1 MKKIR
6 WGILSTGKIA
16 GNFAE
21 DIKHVLDAEVVAV
34 GSRSQETAD
43 TFGQKHQIS
52 NRHSSYQDLENDPD
66 VDVIYIA
73 TPHVFHAENSILC
86 MNAKKAVLCEKAF
99 CIHAGEAEK
108 MIQTARKNN
117 VFFNGGID
125 DPPLPGDS
133 SSLGLDR

>member
-1 MKKIR
+1 MKRIR

-16 GNFAE
+16 GSFTE
-21 DIKHVLDAEVVAV
+21 DIKYVPDAEVVAV
-34 GSRSQETAD
+34 GSRNQATAD
-43 TFGQKHQIS
+43 AFGNKHNIP
-52 NRHSSYQDLENDPD
+52 NRHSSYRDLANDPE

-108 MIQTARKNN
+108 MIQTA
-117 VFFNGGID
+117 
-125 DPPLPGDS
+125 
-133 SSLGLDR
+133 

>member
-16 GNFAE
+16 RSFTE
-21 DIKHVLDAEVVAV
+21 DIKHVPDAEVVAV
-34 GSRSQETAD
+34 GSRNQETAD
-43 TFGQKHQIS
+43 VFGEKYKIP
-52 NRHSSYQDLENDPD
+52 NRHSSYQDLANDPN

-108 MIQTARKNN
+108 MIHTSSKNN
-117 VFFNGGID
+117 VF
-125 DPPLPGDS
+125 LM
-133 SSLGLDR
+133 